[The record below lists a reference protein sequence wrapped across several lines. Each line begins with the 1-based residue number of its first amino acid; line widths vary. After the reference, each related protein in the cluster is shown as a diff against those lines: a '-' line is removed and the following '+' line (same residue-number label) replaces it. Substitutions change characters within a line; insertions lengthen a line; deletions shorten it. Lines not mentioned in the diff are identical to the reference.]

1 YTSFND
7 VSPSFTIKK
16 LVVSSP
22 TNGTE
27 VWLAGKT
34 YNITWSQELVTGT
47 IDIEYAEDGST
58 FTPLFSGVSAALG
71 SQAWAIPA
79 DQMPTTLGKIRIKDN
94 SASATVYD
102 VSDASFTISK
112 LKLLTPNGGEKLQTG
127 NSYALTWESSN
138 IANVGLYYTTD
149 NGSTWT
155 LIANNLPSTP
165 ATYTWSPIPDA
176 AISDQA
182 RIRISDASDGSFF
195 RSDVSDNIFVVK
207 KLAVTAPLA
216 GANLRANG
224 TATISWSKSSNVSSV
239 KIQYAQNGTTFSDIA
254 GAVGLTGT
262 SYTWTVPSTV
272 TTTGKIRIID
282 EVTSEILAVSGAFN
296 ITTLALT
303 YPVGGEKLQAGRTV
317 NITWSGLTPVRIDYS
332 KDGGTTWT
340 NIITSATGNSY
351 AWSIPAISGSFP
363 AGTNYKIKIG
373 DPVNF
378 ATFND
383 ISASFTIK
391 NLIVTS
397 PTNGT
402 EIWLTGKT
410 YNITWDQSLVTGNVD
425 IDYAS
430 DGSSYSYNIVSGYDG
445 TLGTYAWSIPAGL
458 TATTTGKI
466 RIKDNDAPTTV
477 FDESNYAFTIAK
489 LNLTSPNSGLE
500 RLQTGKNFPIT
511 WTSENIANVRIDYS
525 TDNGATWT
533 LIVYNLNA
541 ALLTY
546 NWTGIPAAAVTS
558 QGRIR
563 ISDAS
568 DGPTYTRS
576 DLSDNP
582 FSVKLLNITTPVAG
596 ANLKAGASYNITW
609 SKSSNV
615 SSVKIHYA
623 QDGVAF
629 SQIGGALGLTGTTYS
644 WTVPA
649 AATSTGKIRI
659 IDETD
664 NSILAESGA
673 FNITELALT
682 YPLGG
687 EKLQAGTTKNIT
699 WTGLSPAKIEYSTNG
714 TTWNLITSGATG
726 GS

>member
-1 YTSFND
+1 
-7 VSPSFTIKK
+7 
-16 LVVSSP
+16 
-22 TNGTE
+22 
-27 VWLAGKT
+27 
-34 YNITWSQELVTGT
+34 
-47 IDIEYAEDGST
+47 
-58 FTPLFSGVSAALG
+58 
-71 SQAWAIPA
+71 
-79 DQMPTTLGKIRIKDN
+79 
-94 SASATVYD
+94 
-102 VSDASFTISK
+102 
-112 LKLLTPNGGEKLQTG
+112 
-127 NSYALTWESSN
+127 
-138 IANVGLYYTTD
+138 
-149 NGSTWT
+149 
-155 LIANNLPSTP
+155 
-165 ATYTWSPIPDA
+165 
-176 AISDQA
+176 
-182 RIRISDASDGSFF
+182 
-195 RSDVSDNIFVVK
+195 
-207 KLAVTAPLA
+207 
-216 GANLRANG
+216 
-224 TATISWSKSSNVSSV
+224 
-239 KIQYAQNGTTFSDIA
+239 
-254 GAVGLTGT
+254 
-262 SYTWTVPSTV
+262 
-272 TTTGKIRIID
+272 
-282 EVTSEILAVSGAFN
+282 
-296 ITTLALT
+296 
-303 YPVGGEKLQAGRTV
+303 
-317 NITWSGLTPVRIDYS
+317 
-332 KDGGTTWT
+332 
-340 NIITSATGNSY
+340 
-351 AWSIPAISGSFP
+351 
-363 AGTNYKIKIG
+363 
-373 DPVNF
+373 
-378 ATFND
+378 
-383 ISASFTIK
+383 
-391 NLIVTS
+391 
-397 PTNGT
+397 
-402 EIWLTGKT
+402 
-410 YNITWDQSLVTGNVD
+410 
-425 IDYAS
+425 
-430 DGSSYSYNIVSGYDG
+430 
-445 TLGTYAWSIPAGL
+445 
-458 TATTTGKI
+458 GKI

-533 LIVYNLNA
+533 LIVDNLNA

-582 FSVKLLNITTPVAG
+582 FSIKLLNITTPVAG

-726 GS
+726 GSYAWAIPSGIAASSSYLIKVSDPLDASFNSVSLPFTINKLSITSPNTGSEIWMAGKSYNITWSAELVGTINIEYAADGVSYSPLASGLNSSLGSWTWNIDQFQAATTTGKIRIVETGAGTSTQDESDAAFKIAKLQLSTPNGGDFYQVGKTYGIVWSSENIANVKLEYTTDDGTSWSTIIASTPSVNPYTYNWTVPAGAVSSQARVRVSDASDATYNRSDLSDNLFTIKLLNITAPVAGANLKAGAVYNITWNKSSNVSTVKIHYAQDGVTFSPIAGAAGLTGTSYS